1 MLIKPTGVN
10 ERIISIDV
18 MRGFALLGI
27 FVVNMLFFHTPYI
40 YINPYTWYQNPS
52 DYETFKMIDIFV
64 QGSVYPLFSMLFGY
78 GLAMQYMKS
87 EANGSPFSKFAVRR
101 LSVLL
106 IIGCIHA
113 FLIWAGDILITYA
126 LAGFVLILIIRLKPI
141 WLLLISIFLFLIPN
155 GLLNGL
161 VYLGSLIE
169 PDAMV
174 IYTGIQEIEASI
186 VAYGQGSWGDIFS
199 QRLADWLYMSGN
211 GLIIISML
219 FTIVPF
225 LLLGAAAAKWKLI
238 ERAREL
244 KVFWIITVLVTLI
257 AGTVI
262 KWLPYLT
269 EANLFTMSV
278 QDTFGGPLQA
288 IAYAGVIAMV
298 CSIPIGAKILSPI
311 SKAGRMSMTIYLMQS
326 IIATTIFYSYGFG
339 LYGKIDISTGTW
351 MAVGI
356 FALQIVFA
364 EFWFMKFKQGPVEL
378 LWRKL
383 TYSNS
388 LSKIGEKETN
398 L

>member
-1 MLIKPTGVN
+1 MSIKPTGVN

-27 FVVNMLFFHTPYI
+27 FVVNMLFFHSPYI
-40 YINPYTWYQNPS
+40 YINPYTWFQNPS

-78 GLAMQYMKS
+78 GLAMQFLKS
-87 EANGSPFSKFAVRR
+87 TANGGPFAKFAVRR
-101 LSVLL
+101 LTVLL

-126 LAGFVLILIIRLKPI
+126 LAGFVLILMIRLKPI

-155 GLLNGL
+155 GLLYGL
-161 VYLGSLIE
+161 VYLGSLLE
-169 PDAMV
+169 PNATI

-211 GLIIISML
+211 GLIVISML

-244 KVFWIITVLVTLI
+244 KVYWMITVLVMLI
-257 AGTVI
+257 VGTVI
-262 KWLPYLT
+262 KWLPYLL
-269 EANLFTMSV
+269 EANLFTMGI

-288 IAYAGVIAMV
+288 IAYAGIIALV
-298 CSIPIGAKILSPI
+298 CSIPFAAKILSPI
-311 SKAGRMSMTIYLMQS
+311 SKVGRMSMTTYLMQS
-326 IIATTIFYSYGFG
+326 IIATTIFYAYGFG
-339 LYGKIDISTGTW
+339 LYGKIDLSTGTW
-351 MAVGI
+351 MAIGI
-356 FALQIVFA
+356 YAFQVVFA
-364 EFWFMKFKQGPVEL
+364 EIWFTKFKQGPVEM

-383 TYSNS
+383 TYSN
-388 LSKIGEKETN
+388 N
-398 L
+398 

>member
-169 PDAMV
+169 PDAMI
-174 IYTGIQEIEASI
+174 IYTGIQQIEASI

-257 AGTVI
+257 AGTAI

>member
-1 MLIKPTGVN
+1 MSIKPTGVN

-27 FVVNMLFFHTPYI
+27 FVVNMLFFHSPYI
-40 YINPYTWYQNPS
+40 YINPYTWFQNPS

-78 GLAMQYMKS
+78 GLAMQFLKS
-87 EANGSPFSKFAVRR
+87 TANGGPFAKFAVRR
-101 LSVLL
+101 LTILL

-126 LAGFVLILIIRLKPI
+126 LAGFVLILMIRLKPI

-155 GLLNGL
+155 GLLYGL
-161 VYLGSLIE
+161 VYLGSLLE
-169 PDAMV
+169 PNATI

-211 GLIIISML
+211 GLIVISML

-244 KVFWIITVLVTLI
+244 KVYWMITVLVMLI
-257 AGTVI
+257 VGTVI
-262 KWLPYLT
+262 KWLPYLL
-269 EANLFTMSV
+269 EANLFTMGI

-288 IAYAGVIAMV
+288 IAYAGIIALV
-298 CSIPIGAKILSPI
+298 CSIPFAAKILSPI
-311 SKAGRMSMTIYLMQS
+311 SKVGRMSMTTYLMQS
-326 IIATTIFYSYGFG
+326 IIATTIFYAYGFG
-339 LYGKIDISTGTW
+339 LYGKIDLSTGTW
-351 MAVGI
+351 MAIGI
-356 FALQIVFA
+356 YAFQVVFA
-364 EFWFMKFKQGPVEL
+364 EIWFTKFKQGPVEM

-383 TYSNS
+383 TYSN
-388 LSKIGEKETN
+388 N
-398 L
+398 

>member
-1 MLIKPTGVN
+1 MAIKPTGVN

-27 FVVNMLFFHTPYI
+27 FVVNMLFFHSPYI
-40 YINPYTWYQNPS
+40 YINPYTWFQNPS
-52 DYETFKMIDIFV
+52 DFETFKMIDIFV

-78 GLAMQYMKS
+78 GLAMQFLKS
-87 EANGSPFSKFAVRR
+87 TANGGPFAKFAVRR
-101 LSVLL
+101 LTILL

-126 LAGFVLILIIRLKPI
+126 LAGFVLILMIRLKPI

-155 GLLNGL
+155 GLLYGL
-161 VYLGSLIE
+161 VYLGSLLE
-169 PDAMV
+169 PNATI

-211 GLIIISML
+211 GLIVISML

-238 ERAREL
+238 ERVREL
-244 KVFWIITVLVTLI
+244 KVYWMITVLVMLI
-257 AGTVI
+257 VGTVI
-262 KWLPYLT
+262 KWLPYLL
-269 EANLFTMSV
+269 EANLFTMGI

-288 IAYAGVIAMV
+288 IAYAGIIALV
-298 CSIPIGAKILSPI
+298 CSIPFAAKILSPI
-311 SKAGRMSMTIYLMQS
+311 SKVGRMSMTTYLMQS
-326 IIATTIFYSYGFG
+326 IIATTIFYAYGFG
-339 LYGKIDISTGTW
+339 LYGKIDLSTGTW
-351 MAVGI
+351 MAIGI
-356 FALQIVFA
+356 YAFQVVFA
-364 EFWFMKFKQGPVEL
+364 EIWFTKFKQGPVEM

-383 TYSNS
+383 TYSN
-388 LSKIGEKETN
+388 N
-398 L
+398 

>member
-1 MLIKPTGVN
+1 M
-10 ERIISIDV
+10 
-18 MRGFALLGI
+18 
-27 FVVNMLFFHTPYI
+27 
-40 YINPYTWYQNPS
+40 
-52 DYETFKMIDIFV
+52 
-64 QGSVYPLFSMLFGY
+64 
-78 GLAMQYMKS
+78 
-87 EANGSPFSKFAVRR
+87 
-101 LSVLL
+101 
-106 IIGCIHA
+106 
-113 FLIWAGDILITYA
+113 ITYA
-126 LAGFVLILIIRLKPI
+126 LAGFVLILLIRLKPI

-169 PDAMV
+169 PDAMI
-174 IYTGIQEIEASI
+174 IYTGIQQIEASI

-257 AGTVI
+257 AGTAI

-351 MAVGI
+351 MTVGI

-388 LSKIGEKETN
+388 LSKIDEKETN

>member
-27 FVVNMLFFHTPYI
+27 FIVNMLFFHTPYI

-161 VYLGSLIE
+161 VYLSSLIE

-244 KVFWIITVLVTLI
+244 KLFWIITVLVTLI

-298 CSIPIGAKILSPI
+298 CSIPVGAKILSPI

>member
-1 MLIKPTGVN
+1 MSIKPTGVN

-27 FVVNMLFFHTPYI
+27 FVVNMLFFHSPYI
-40 YINPYTWYQNPS
+40 YINPYTWFQNPS
-52 DYETFKMIDIFV
+52 DFETFKMIDIFV

-78 GLAMQYMKS
+78 GLAMQFLKS
-87 EANGSPFSKFAVRR
+87 TANGGPFAKFAVRR
-101 LSVLL
+101 LTILL

-126 LAGFVLILIIRLKPI
+126 LAGFVLILMIRLKPI

-155 GLLNGL
+155 GLLYGL
-161 VYLGSLIE
+161 VYLGSLLE
-169 PDAMV
+169 PNATI

-211 GLIIISML
+211 GLIVISML

-238 ERAREL
+238 ERVREL
-244 KVFWIITVLVTLI
+244 KVYWMITVLVMLI
-257 AGTVI
+257 VGTVI
-262 KWLPYLT
+262 KWLPYLL
-269 EANLFTMSV
+269 EANLFTMGI

-288 IAYAGVIAMV
+288 IAYAGIIALV
-298 CSIPIGAKILSPI
+298 CSIPFAAKILSPI
-311 SKAGRMSMTIYLMQS
+311 SKVGRMSMTTYLMQS
-326 IIATTIFYSYGFG
+326 IIATTIFYAYGFG
-339 LYGKIDISTGTW
+339 LYGKIDLSTGTW
-351 MAVGI
+351 MAIGI
-356 FALQIVFA
+356 YAFQVVFA
-364 EFWFMKFKQGPVEL
+364 EIWFTKFKQGPVEI

-383 TYSNS
+383 TYSN
-388 LSKIGEKETN
+388 N
-398 L
+398 

>member
-1 MLIKPTGVN
+1 MSIKPTGVN

-27 FVVNMLFFHTPYI
+27 FVVNMLFFHSPYI
-40 YINPYTWYQNPS
+40 YINPYTWFQNPS
-52 DYETFKMIDIFV
+52 DFETFKMIDIFV

-78 GLAMQYMKS
+78 GLAMQFLKS
-87 EANGSPFSKFAVRR
+87 TANGGPFAKFAVRR
-101 LSVLL
+101 LTILL

-126 LAGFVLILIIRLKPI
+126 LAGFVLILMIRLKPI

-155 GLLNGL
+155 GLLYGL
-161 VYLGSLIE
+161 VYLGSLLE
-169 PDAMV
+169 PNATI

-211 GLIIISML
+211 GLIVISML

-244 KVFWIITVLVTLI
+244 KVYWMITVLVMLI
-257 AGTVI
+257 VGTVI
-262 KWLPYLT
+262 KWLPYLL
-269 EANLFTMSV
+269 EANLFTMGI

-288 IAYAGVIAMV
+288 IAYAGIIALV
-298 CSIPIGAKILSPI
+298 CSIPFAAKILSPI
-311 SKAGRMSMTIYLMQS
+311 SKVGRMSMTTYLMQS
-326 IIATTIFYSYGFG
+326 IIATTIFYAYGFG
-339 LYGKIDISTGTW
+339 LYGKIDLSTGTW
-351 MAVGI
+351 MAIGI
-356 FALQIVFA
+356 YAFQVVFA
-364 EFWFMKFKQGPVEL
+364 EIWFTKFKQGPVEM

-383 TYSNS
+383 TYSN
-388 LSKIGEKETN
+388 N
-398 L
+398 

>member
-1 MLIKPTGVN
+1 MKPTGVN
-10 ERIISIDV
+10 ERVISIDV

-40 YINPYTWYQNPS
+40 YVNPYTWYQNPS

-78 GLAMQYMKS
+78 GLAMQFMKS
-87 EANGSPFSKFAVRR
+87 EANGSTFSKFAVRR
-101 LSVLL
+101 LTVLL
-106 IIGCIHA
+106 LIGCIHA

-126 LAGFVLILIIRLKPI
+126 LAGFVLLLMIKLKPV
-141 WLLLISIFLFLIPN
+141 WLFVISVALFLIPN

-161 VYLGSLIE
+161 VYLSSLIDE
-169 PDAMV
+169 DSM
-174 IYTGIQEIEASI
+174 IMYTGIQELEASI
-186 VAYGQGSWGDIFS
+186 LAYGSGTWIDIFW
-199 QRLADWLYMSGN
+199 QRLADWWYMSGY
-211 GLIIISML
+211 GFIVISML

-238 ERAREL
+238 ERVREL
-244 KVFWIITVLVTLI
+244 KVYWIITVLVTLI
-257 AGTVI
+257 AGTTI
-262 KWLPYLT
+262 KRLPYLL
-269 EANLFTMSV
+269 EANLLTMSI

-288 IAYAGVIAMV
+288 IAYGGIIALV
-298 CSIPIGAKILSPI
+298 CTIPIAAKILSPI
-311 SKAGRMSMTIYLMQS
+311 AKVGRMSMTTYLLQS

-339 LYGKIDISTGTW
+339 LYGNIDISTGTW

-364 EFWFMKFKQGPVEL
+364 EIWFVKYKQGPVEI

-388 LSKIGEKETN
+388 LAKKGEKEDK

>member
-1 MLIKPTGVN
+1 MSIKPTGVN

-27 FVVNMLFFHTPYI
+27 FVVNMLFFHSPYI
-40 YINPYTWYQNPS
+40 YINPYTWFQNPS
-52 DYETFKMIDIFV
+52 DFETFKMIDIFV

-78 GLAMQYMKS
+78 GLAMQFLKS
-87 EANGSPFSKFAVRR
+87 TANGGPFAKFAVRR
-101 LSVLL
+101 LTILL

-126 LAGFVLILIIRLKPI
+126 LAGFVLILMIRLKPI

-155 GLLNGL
+155 GLLYGL
-161 VYLGSLIE
+161 LYLGSLLE
-169 PDAMV
+169 PNATI

-211 GLIIISML
+211 GLIVISML

-244 KVFWIITVLVTLI
+244 KVYWMITVLVMLI
-257 AGTVI
+257 VGTVI
-262 KWLPYLT
+262 KWLPYLL
-269 EANLFTMSV
+269 EANLFTMGI

-288 IAYAGVIAMV
+288 IAYAGIIALV
-298 CSIPIGAKILSPI
+298 CSIPFAAKILSPI
-311 SKAGRMSMTIYLMQS
+311 SKVGRMSMTTYLMQS
-326 IIATTIFYSYGFG
+326 IIATTIFYAYGFG
-339 LYGKIDISTGTW
+339 LYGKIDLSTGTW
-351 MAVGI
+351 MAIGI
-356 FALQIVFA
+356 YAFQVVFA
-364 EFWFMKFKQGPVEL
+364 EIWFTKFKQGPVEM

-383 TYSNS
+383 TYLN
-388 LSKIGEKETN
+388 N
-398 L
+398 

>member
-1 MLIKPTGVN
+1 MSIKPTGVN

-27 FVVNMLFFHTPYI
+27 FVVNMLFFHSPYI
-40 YINPYTWYQNPS
+40 YINPYTWFQNPS

-78 GLAMQYMKS
+78 GLAMQFLKS
-87 EANGSPFSKFAVRR
+87 TANGGPFAKFAVRR
-101 LSVLL
+101 LTVLL

-126 LAGFVLILIIRLKPI
+126 LAGFVLILMIRLKPI
-141 WLLLISIFLFLIPN
+141 WLLLISIFLFLIPH
-155 GLLNGL
+155 GLLYGL
-161 VYLGSLIE
+161 VYLGSLVE
-169 PDAMV
+169 PNAMI

-211 GLIIISML
+211 GLIVISML

-244 KVFWIITVLVTLI
+244 KVYWMITVLVMLI
-257 AGTVI
+257 VGTVI
-262 KWLPYLT
+262 KWLPYLL
-269 EANLFTMSV
+269 EANLFTMGI

-288 IAYAGVIAMV
+288 IAYAGIIALV
-298 CSIPIGAKILSPI
+298 CTIPFGAKILSPI
-311 SKAGRMSMTIYLMQS
+311 SKVGRMSMTTYLMQS
-326 IIATTIFYSYGFG
+326 IIATTIFYAYGFG
-339 LYGKIDISTGTW
+339 LYGKIDLSTGTW
-351 MAVGI
+351 MAIGI
-356 FALQIVFA
+356 YAFQVVFA
-364 EFWFMKFKQGPVEL
+364 EIWFTKFKQGPVEM

-383 TYSNS
+383 TYSN
-388 LSKIGEKETN
+388 N
-398 L
+398 

>member
-169 PDAMV
+169 LDAMV

-244 KVFWIITVLVTLI
+244 KLFWIITVLVTLI
-257 AGTVI
+257 AGTAI

>member
-1 MLIKPTGVN
+1 MPIKPTGVN

-40 YINPYTWYQNPS
+40 YVNPYTWYQNPS

-64 QGSVYPLFSMLFGY
+64 QGSVYPLFAMLFGY
-78 GLAMQYMKS
+78 GLAMQFMKS
-87 EANGSPFSKFAVRR
+87 EANGRPFSKFAVRR

-106 IIGCIHA
+106 VIGCVHA

-126 LAGFVLILIIRLKPI
+126 LAGFVLLLMIRLKPI
-141 WLLLISIFLFLIPN
+141 WLVVISVSLYLIPN
-155 GLLNGL
+155 GLLSGL
-161 VYLGSLIE
+161 FYLGSKLDTDALI
-169 PDAMV
+169 

-186 VAYGQGSWGDIFS
+186 LAYGQGSWMDIFW
-199 QRLADWLYMSGN
+199 QRLSDWVYMSGY
-211 GLIIISML
+211 GAMLLIML

-238 ERAREL
+238 ERAKEL
-244 KVFWIITVLVTLI
+244 KVFWIVTIII
-257 AGTVI
+257 AFGVGTSI
-262 KWLPYLT
+262 KWIPYIK
-269 EANLFTMSV
+269 EANALTMYV

-288 IAYAGVIAMV
+288 IAYAGVIAIV
-298 CSIPIGAKILSPI
+298 CSIPIAAKILSPI
-311 SKAGRMSMTIYLMQS
+311 SKVGRMSMTIYLMQS

-356 FALQIVFA
+356 YALQIVFA
-364 EFWFMKFKQGPVEL
+364 EIWFMKFKQGPVEL
-378 LWRKL
+378 LWKKL

-388 LSKIGEKETN
+388 
-398 L
+398 

>member
-244 KVFWIITVLVTLI
+244 KLFWIITVLVTLI

-298 CSIPIGAKILSPI
+298 CSIPVGAKILSPI

>member
-1 MLIKPTGVN
+1 MSIKPTGVN

-27 FVVNMLFFHTPYI
+27 FVVNMLFFHSPYI
-40 YINPYTWYQNPS
+40 YINPYTWFQNPS

-78 GLAMQYMKS
+78 GLAMQFLKS
-87 EANGSPFSKFAVRR
+87 TANGGPFAKFAVRR
-101 LSVLL
+101 LTVLL

-126 LAGFVLILIIRLKPI
+126 LAGFVLILMIRLKPI
-141 WLLLISIFLFLIPN
+141 WLLFISIFLFLIPN
-155 GLLNGL
+155 GLLYGL
-161 VYLGSLIE
+161 VYLGSLLE
-169 PDAMV
+169 PNATI

-211 GLIIISML
+211 GLIVISML

-244 KVFWIITVLVTLI
+244 KVYWMITVFVMLI
-257 AGTVI
+257 VGTVI
-262 KWLPYLT
+262 KWLPYLL
-269 EANLFTMSV
+269 EANLFTMGI

-288 IAYAGVIAMV
+288 IAYAGIIALV
-298 CSIPIGAKILSPI
+298 CSIPFAAKILSPI
-311 SKAGRMSMTIYLMQS
+311 SKVGRMSMTTYLMQS
-326 IIATTIFYSYGFG
+326 IIATTIFYAYGFG
-339 LYGKIDISTGTW
+339 LYGKIDLSTGTW
-351 MAVGI
+351 MAIGI
-356 FALQIVFA
+356 YAFQVVFA
-364 EFWFMKFKQGPVEL
+364 EIWFTKFKQGPVEM

-383 TYSNS
+383 TYLN
-388 LSKIGEKETN
+388 N
-398 L
+398 

>member
-40 YINPYTWYQNPS
+40 YVNPYTWYQNPS

-78 GLAMQYMKS
+78 GLAMQFMKS
-87 EANGSPFSKFAVRR
+87 EANGRPFTKFAVRR

-106 IIGCIHA
+106 VIGCIHA

-126 LAGFVLILIIRLKPI
+126 LAGFVLLLMIRLKPI
-141 WLLLISIFLFLIPN
+141 WLFVISVSLFLIPN
-155 GLLNGL
+155 GLLSGL
-161 VYLGSLIE
+161 FYLGSKL
-169 PDAMV
+169 DADSMI
-174 IYTGIQEIEASI
+174 IYTAIQEIEASI
-186 VAYGQGSWGDIFS
+186 LAYGQGSWMDIFW
-199 QRLADWLYMSGN
+199 QRLSDWVYMSGY
-211 GLIIISML
+211 GSMLLIML

-238 ERAREL
+238 ERVKEL
-244 KVFWIITVLVTLI
+244 KVFWMVTIII
-257 AGTVI
+257 AFGVGTSI
-262 KWLPYLT
+262 KWIPYIK
-269 EANLFTMSV
+269 EANALTMYV

-288 IAYAGVIAMV
+288 IAYAGIIAMV
-298 CSIPIGAKILSPI
+298 CSIPIAAKILSPI
-311 SKAGRMSMTIYLMQS
+311 SKVGRMSMTIYLMQS

-356 FALQIVFA
+356 YALQIVFA
-364 EFWFMKFKQGPVEL
+364 EIWFMKFKQGPVEL
-378 LWRKL
+378 LWKKL

-388 LSKIGEKETN
+388 
-398 L
+398 

>member
-1 MLIKPTGVN
+1 MLIKPTGVK

-52 DYETFKMIDIFV
+52 DYETFKMIDLFV

-78 GLAMQYMKS
+78 GLAMQFMKA
-87 EANGSPFSKFAVRR
+87 EANGSHFSKFAVRR

-106 IIGCIHA
+106 LIGCIHA

-126 LAGFVLILIIRLKPI
+126 LAGFVLLLMIRLKPL
-141 WLLLISIFLFLIPN
+141 WLFLISIFLFLIPN
-155 GLLNGL
+155 GLLSGL
-161 VYLGSLIE
+161 LYLGSKVSPNDMI
-169 PDAMV
+169 
-174 IYTGIQEIEASI
+174 IYTGIQKIEASML
-186 VAYGQGSWGDIFS
+186 AYGQGSWMDIFW
-199 QRLADWLYMSGN
+199 QRLDDWLYMNGN
-211 GLIIISML
+211 GAMFLLMFI
-219 FTIVPF
+219 TIVPF

-244 KVFWIITVLVTLI
+244 KAFWLVTVVV
-257 AGTVI
+257 AFAVGTSI
-262 KWLPYLT
+262 KWVPYFKEADALT
-269 EANLFTMSV
+269 MYI

-288 IAYAGVIAMV
+288 IAYAGVIAMI

-311 SKAGRMSMTIYLMQS
+311 SKVGRMSMTIYLLQS
-326 IIATTIFYSYGFG
+326 IIATTIFYAYGFG
-339 LYGKIDISTGTW
+339 LYGKIDITTGTW

-356 FALQIVFA
+356 YALQIVFA
-364 EFWFMKFKQGPVEL
+364 EIWFMKYKQGPVEL

-388 LSKIGEKETN
+388 LSKIDEKKSN